1 MAVTLEGGWKYRKKV
16 LGSLTEAIKAQS
28 YSQKEWERLKEIFAD
43 PGLQMVSFTITEKG
57 YALEGF

>member
-1 MAVTLEGGWKYRKKV
+1 MEIQKKKV

-43 PGLQMVSFTITEKG
+43 PGLQMVYIYYYKKKVMR
-57 YALEGF
+57 